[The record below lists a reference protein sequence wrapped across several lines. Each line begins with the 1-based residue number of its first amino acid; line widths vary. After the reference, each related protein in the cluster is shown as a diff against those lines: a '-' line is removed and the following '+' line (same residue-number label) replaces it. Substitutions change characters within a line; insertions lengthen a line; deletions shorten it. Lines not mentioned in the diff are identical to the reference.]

1 MSKLNMLYD
10 IINLLSIPTLMEVM
24 EYEADLLS
32 SVADGKNQNIEIKDM
47 DEMPDRG

>member
-1 MSKLNMLYD
+1 MAYD
-10 IINLLSIPTLMEVM
+10 IIDLLSVPTLMQLM